1 MQTPCINALQRLY
14 RLSFFYLLTALFA
27 GPARIIA
34 PEFEHCLAK
43 MVDDVFAIEVDV
55 FHQRSTIF
63 TVENDVLLFTRRP
76 APLHNQTNGVRRS
89 LGRVRHIRWNE
100 KRFALADNVIN
111 DAISFA
117 DTHLDVAFELIEVL
131 FRINKVKIIPGVG
144 AFYDH
149 HEKISAIVKVSVAY
163 GRFEFI
169 SVLFNPVLYVD
180 WRLHCGHGHERIS
193 TRVKRQTR
201 SVEPSLTAL
210 PQRLK
215 PGAFQRRPPARPKA
229 TLQLNE

>member
-14 RLSFFYLLTALFA
+14 RLRFFHFLTALPA

-63 TVENDVLLFTRRP
+63 TVENNVLLFTRRTS
-76 APLHNQTNGVRRS
+76 PLHNQANRLWRT
-89 LGRVRHIRWNE
+89 LGRVRHIRRNE

-111 DAISFA
+111 YAVAFA
-117 DTHLDVAFELIEVL
+117 DTHLDVAFELIEIL
-131 FRINKVKIIPGVG
+131 FRINEVKIIPRVG
-144 AFYDH
+144 AFYNH
-149 HEKISAIVKVSVAY
+149 HKKIPAIVKVPVAY
-163 GRFEFI
+163 GRLKFVSIF
-169 SVLFNPVLYVD
+169 FNPLLYVD
-180 WRLHCGHGHERIS
+180 RRLHSGHRYERIS

-201 SVEPSLTAL
+201 FCRAKPNGSTSAAETRRFSEAATRPTKSDFTVE
-210 PQRLK
+210 
-215 PGAFQRRPPARPKA
+215 
-229 TLQLNE
+229 